1 MVWLPSGTGSI
12 EDGRMVITQE
22 IFEAFLHCPTKSYL
36 SSHSGAGAATALVRA
51 RQQWEELFRHTGSS
65 TVSTRVP
72 DNQVYVGTPIAEAIR
87 QQQYRVILDCTLQ
100 ASDLRAHT
108 HGLELVRSPG
118 AKGRSAYAPFRFVST
133 ERISTADKLLLAFD
147 AFVFSQT
154 YGTTR
159 PRLGKVIHGRD
170 YSATTVPLAPLYAK
184 VQSVVTAIASQ
195 HISAT
200 PPPLVLNKHC
210 AECQYATRCR
220 EFAIKADDL
229 SLLAKMSEKDR
240 QKYHEKGIF
249 TVTQLSFTFRPRRR
263 IGDHRKHEHALQA
276 LAVRKNQVHVIGPL
290 TYATAGTAVY
300 IDVEGDPD
308 RDFYYCIGLRFE
320 ADGVIVQRSY
330 WADSPS
336 DEVMMWA
343 DCLSSL
349 GTIDNPRLVHYGS
362 YETTFLRQMR
372 KRYPNAER
380 AALLDQLIA
389 SAVNLL
395 STIYAHV
402 YFPTYS
408 NGLKDV
414 AGHLGFRWSDA
425 TPSGLVALARRRE
438 WECTRAPE
446 LKHMLVTY
454 NAEDCA
460 AAQTVAETL
469 SALSRSSPTCNGNIV
484 DVTKLKREYPQ
495 RFGKIDF
502 ALPEFQQINDAAY
515 WDHQREKVY
524 VRSSKRL
531 EKLQRGSFWRES
543 NVPVTK
549 VVECE
554 ERRPHRCAECG
565 ATTIYRW
572 GRLSRVVYDL
582 KLSGAGIK
590 RLVIR
595 YSFPR
600 YICWCCKTTFH
611 QYASQAK
618 YGNSICAYIVYQIV
632 ELQLPQH
639 AVAKSMCQLFNIPA
653 SSGMINHRKAGMAE
667 RYENT
672 YQCILERIAGG
683 TLVHADETRATVAGK
698 AAYVWVFT
706 SLEDVAFVY
715 SESREGSTA
724 QKVLQQF
731 RGVLVSDFYAG
742 YDSIA
747 CAQQKCL
754 IHLMRDINDDLFKQP
769 FNDEMKEIGRRFAE
783 LLRPIID
790 SVDRFGLKTRYLR
803 KHGRAVERFYQTLSR
818 REYQTEVA
826 AGYVRRFE
834 KNRDRLFTF
843 LDHDGVPWN
852 NNNAEHAIKA
862 FVRLR
867 NIIGGASTAKGLRE
881 YLVLLSISETCKC
894 KGVRFL
900 DFLLAQESDVDKFAS
915 HGRLRRGISD
925 GKSLVGLAAGMTL
938 AD

>member
-1 MVWLPSGTGSI
+1 
-12 EDGRMVITQE
+12 MVITQE
-22 IFEAFLHCPTKSYL
+22 IFQAFLQCPTKSYL
-36 SSHSGAGAATALVRA
+36 SSHAGAGAETALARA
-51 RQQWEELFRHTGSS
+51 RQQWEELFRHAGSS
-65 TVSTRVP
+65 TVRTRVP
-72 DNQVYVGTPIAEAIR
+72 DNQVYVGTPATEAIR
-87 QQQYRVILDCTLQ
+87 QQQYRVILGCTLQ
-100 ASDLRAHT
+100 TSDLRAHADC
-108 HGLELVRSPG
+108 LELVQSLG
-118 AKGRSAYAPFRFVST
+118 TKGRSTYVPIRFVSP
-133 ERISTADKLLLAFD
+133 ERISTTDKLLLAFD

-154 YGTTR
+154 CSIA
-159 PRLGKVIHGRD
+159 PPLLGKVIHGRE
-170 YSATTVPLAPLYAK
+170 YLTTTVPLASLYAR

-195 HISAT
+195 HARAT

-210 AECQYATRCR
+210 AECQYAARCR
-220 EFAIKADDL
+220 EIAIEADDL

-249 TVTQLSFTFRPRRR
+249 TVAQLSYTFRPRRR
-263 IGDHRKHEHALQA
+263 VGDPRKHERALQA
-276 LAVRKNQVHVIGPL
+276 LAIRKNQIHVIGTVTL
-290 TYATAGTAVY
+290 NTAGTPVY
-300 IDVEGDPD
+300 FDVEGDPD
-308 RDFYYCIGLRFE
+308 RDFYYCIGLRFD
-320 ADGVIVQRSY
+320 AGGTIVQRSY
-330 WADSPS
+330 WADSPL
-336 DEVMMWA
+336 EEGTMWA
-343 DCLSSL
+343 ECLCTL
-349 GTIDNPRLVHYGS
+349 GTIDAPRLVHYGG
-362 YETTFLRQMR
+362 YETTFLRQM
-372 KRYPNAER
+372 KRRYYNPER
-380 AALLDQLIA
+380 ATLLDQLMA

-414 AGHLGFRWSDA
+414 ARYLGFRWSDA
-425 TPSGLVALARRRE
+425 APSGLVSLARRRE
-438 WECTRAPE
+438 WEGSREPG

-469 SALSRSSPTCNGNIV
+469 SSLLRSSPTGNGNIV
-484 DVTKLKREYPQ
+484 DVAKLKREYPQ

-502 ALPEFQQINDAAY
+502 ALPEFQRINDAAY

-531 EKLQRGSFWRES
+531 EKLRRGTCRRKT

-554 ERRPHRCAECG
+554 ERRPDHCAECG

-582 KLSGAGIK
+582 KLSKAGIK

-600 YICWCCKTTFH
+600 YICWRCKTTFH

-618 YGNSICAYIVYQIV
+618 YGNAICAYIVYQIV
-632 ELQLPQH
+632 ELQLPQR
-639 AVAKSMCQLFNIPA
+639 AVAKSMRQLFNIHA
-653 SSGMINHRKAGMAE
+653 SAGMINRRKADMAE

-672 YQCILERIAGG
+672 YQAILGRIAAG
-683 TLVHADETRATVAGK
+683 TLVHADETRATVGGK

-747 CAQQKCL
+747 CTQQKCL

-769 FNDEMKEIGRRFAE
+769 FNDEMKEIGRQFAE

-790 SVDRFGLKTRYLR
+790 SVDRFGLKARYLR
-803 KHGRAVERFYQTLSR
+803 KHRPVVERFYQTLSR
-818 REYQTEVA
+818 HDYQTEVA

-843 LDHDGVPWN
+843 LDHDGIPWN

-867 NIIGGASTAKGLRE
+867 NIIGGASTTKGLRE
-881 YLVLLSISETCKC
+881 YLVLLSVSETCKC

-900 DFLLAQESDVDKFAS
+900 DFLLSPETDVDKLFNRA
-915 HGRLRRGISD
+915 RRHRGN
-925 GKSLVGLAAGMTL
+925 
-938 AD
+938 